1 MEGSVGKRSEMGK
14 KWVSRFLKDKLR
26 VFIRRRWPLLV
37 FLAASL
43 TLRIFLFPS
52 LVPRAH
58 IDSVT
63 YLVFSDLNPARTPGY
78 PIFIE
83 IIQFFNDLFSITP
96 DYLGYII
103 FFQMFFLGMINCYL
117 IYALS
122 KILTRSETFAVF
134 LGLIYNL
141 DYFIIGFEFLILTET
156 LSLTLLGL
164 TLLFYQRIFAGKK
177 SAPYLAGFFSV
188 CLVLTRPSFAAL
200 FVCLAGISGLVHL
213 RPADRR
219 NEFKKLAGPLAIF
232 LLFNVAGIFSWSW
245 RNKIKHDYFGLST
258 LLPFQLGYFTQHFYW
273 KYKMGSDAELDK
285 YAAILI
291 QEKGQPFRVAWR
303 FIEDL
308 RMSDAEISRILL
320 RLNLKLIRDNPKDYL
335 SLLPRAATDYYG
347 YSWYWTE
354 LQDRTVFER
363 NKFLIKPLLFFF
375 HLYTW
380 IYHHLLA
387 LLIFILIV
395 PAVFILASRKKT
407 DVFHLAC
414 LLEGTIHYNF
424 FISIFFT
431 PGGINNLR
439 YRLPVEP
446 FIVLVF
452 CAALFHFGRS
462 IVGMFIKRPTTRD

>member
-1 MEGSVGKRSEMGK
+1 MEGAVGKQGERM
-14 KWVSRFLKDKLR
+14 KLL
-26 VFIRRRWPLLV
+26 VFFRRRWALLV
-37 FLAASL
+37 LLSASL

-52 LVPRAH
+52 IVPRAH
-58 IDSVT
+58 IDSIT

-78 PIFIE
+78 PVFIE

-122 KILTRSETFAVF
+122 KILTRSEAIAVS

-164 TLLFYQRIFAGKK
+164 TLLFYAKIFAGKK

-200 FVCLAGISGLVHL
+200 FVCLVGISGLVHL
-213 RPADRR
+213 RLSDRR
-219 NEFKKLAGPLAIF
+219 SKFKKLAGPLAIF
-232 LLFNVAGIFSWSW
+232 LLLNFAGILSWSW
-245 RNKIKHDYFGLST
+245 RNKVRHDYFGLST

-285 YAAILI
+285 YADILI

-308 RMSDAEISRILL
+308 KMSDAEISRVLL
-320 RLNLKLIRDNPKDYL
+320 RLNLKLIKENPKDYL
-335 SLLPRAATDYYG
+335 RLLPGAASDYYG

-363 NKFLIKPLLFFF
+363 NRFLIKPLLFFF
-375 HLYTW
+375 YFFNW
-380 IYHHLLA
+380 VYHHLLA
-387 LLIFILIV
+387 LLIFILII
-395 PAVFILASRKKT
+395 PAVLILASRKKE

-424 FISIFFT
+424 LISIFFT

-446 FIVLVF
+446 YIVLVF
-452 CAALFHFGRS
+452 WVALFLLGRS
-462 IVGMFIKRPTTRD
+462 IAGKFIKRPASRD

>member
-1 MEGSVGKRSEMGK
+1 MESAVGKRGRMGK
-14 KWVSRFLKDKLR
+14 RRVSRFLKDKLWGFFR
-26 VFIRRRWPLLV
+26 QRWPLLI

-43 TLRIFLFPS
+43 MMRIFLFPS
-52 LVPRAH
+52 IVPRAH
-58 IDSVT
+58 IDSIT

-78 PIFIE
+78 PVFIE
-83 IIQFFNDLFSITP
+83 IIQFLNDLFSFTP
-96 DYLGYII
+96 DYLEAII

-122 KILTRSETFAVF
+122 KILTRSEAFAVF

-141 DYFIIGFEFLILTET
+141 DYFIIGFEFLVLTET

-164 TLLFYQRIFAGKK
+164 TLLFYQRIFAGKR

-200 FVCLAGISGLVHL
+200 FICLAGISGLVHL

-219 NEFKKLAGPLAIF
+219 SEFKKLAGPLAIF
-232 LLFNVAGIFSWSW
+232 LLLNFAGIFSWSW

-258 LLPFQLGYFTQHFYW
+258 LVPFQLGYFTQHFYW

-285 YAAILI
+285 YMAILI
-291 QEKGQPFRVAWR
+291 QEKGQPFRVNWR

-308 RMSDAEISRILL
+308 KMSDAEISRILL
-320 RLNLKLIRDNPKDYL
+320 RLNLKLIKDNPKDYL
-335 SLLPRAATDYYG
+335 SLLPRAASDYYG

-354 LQDRTVFER
+354 LHNGKVFER
-363 NKFLIKPLLFFF
+363 NRFLIKPFLFFY

-380 IYHHLLA
+380 VYHHLSA
-387 LLIFILIV
+387 LLIFVLII
-395 PAVFILASRKKT
+395 PAVFILASRKKK
-407 DVFHLAC
+407 DLFHLAC
-414 LLEGTIHYNF
+414 LLEGTIQYNF
-424 FISIFFT
+424 LVSIFFT

-446 FIVLVF
+446 LIVLVF
-452 CAALFHFGRS
+452 CAGLFFFGRS
-462 IVGMFIKRPTTRD
+462 IVGMFIKRPTSRD

>member
-1 MEGSVGKRSEMGK
+1 MGKRR
-14 KWVSRFLKDKLR
+14 VTRFLKDKFW
-26 VFIRRRWPLLV
+26 VFIRRRWPLLL

-43 TLRIFLFPS
+43 VLRIFLFPGI
-52 LVPRAH
+52 VPRAH
-58 IDSVT
+58 IDSIT

-78 PIFIE
+78 SVFIE

-96 DYLGYII
+96 DYLGFII
-103 FFQMFFLGMINCYL
+103 FFQMFFLGMINCCL

-122 KILTRSETFAVF
+122 KILTRSEGFALF
-134 LGLIYNL
+134 MGLIYNL

-164 TLLFYQRIFAGKK
+164 TLLFYQKIVTGKK
-177 SAPYLAGFFSV
+177 SAPYLAGLFSV

-200 FVCLAGISGLVHL
+200 FVCLVGISGLVHL
-213 RPADRR
+213 RPKDRR
-219 NEFKKLAGPLAIF
+219 SRLKKLAGPLAIF
-232 LLFNVAGIFSWSW
+232 LLINFAGILSWSW
-245 RNKIKHDYFGLST
+245 RNKVKHDYFGLST

-273 KYKMGSDAELDK
+273 KYKIGSDAELDK

-308 RMSDAEISRILL
+308 KMSDAEIARILL
-320 RLNLKLIRDNPKDYL
+320 RLNLRLIKENPKDYL
-335 SLLPRAATDYYG
+335 RLLPKAASDYYDF
-347 YSWYWTE
+347 SWYWTE
-354 LQDRTVFER
+354 LHSGKVFER

-375 HLYTW
+375 HFYNW
-380 IYHHLLA
+380 VYRHLLA

-395 PAVFILASRKKT
+395 PAVFILASRKKRH
-407 DVFHLAC
+407 VFHLAC

-424 FISIFFT
+424 LISIFFT

-446 FIVLVF
+446 YIVLVF
-452 CAALFHFGRS
+452 FAALFLLGRALWRL
-462 IVGMFIKRPTTRD
+462 IRKPPAA